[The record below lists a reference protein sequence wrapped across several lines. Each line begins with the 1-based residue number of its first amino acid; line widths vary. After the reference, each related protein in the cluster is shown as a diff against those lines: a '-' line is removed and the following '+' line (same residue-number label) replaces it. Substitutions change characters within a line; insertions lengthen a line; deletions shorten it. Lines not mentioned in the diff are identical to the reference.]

1 MVAFRCLSVEQNQ
14 AFPSQGII
22 IASVGRLVGPISI
35 SRLNWTETF
44 HQVLQGLAATAAA
57 AAALDQES

>member
-1 MVAFRCLSVEQNQ
+1 MLIVDKQTK
-14 AFPSQGII
+14 PSQHVI
-22 IASVGRLVGPISI
+22 IATVGPVSI

-44 HQVLQGLAATAAA
+44 RQVLQGFAVA